1 MICGGCAVQPP
12 HIHELPWESDA
23 ETRMVAERI
32 VVPST
37 KAPHVPDS
45 LPLDGLDYGRL
56 MLPVSRA
63 SAALAAYDARLRLM
77 DNPARMLAPLATQE
91 AVLSSRIEGTLAT
104 LEDVLAF
111 EAGQKITGEK
121 ANDIREILNYRQA
134 LEYGAEYVREMRLS
148 RWLIRQMHQT
158 LLDSVRGVDKTPGQW
173 RNREVI
179 IAPPGSRGRQDAL
192 YVPPSHELVD
202 EYLGNWE
209 EYLGRED
216 QEPLVQTAIMHAQFE
231 IIHPFL
237 DGNGRV
243 GRLLIPLYLYQ
254 RGVLH
259 LPMFYVSG
267 YLEMNRDLYYLYLRR
282 ITEEGDWTGWIE
294 FFLEAVRSKA
304 SEDFE
309 TVTQIDAL
317 REQTLLQIE
326 ALNRGRYARIVVRA
340 LFTKP
345 YFQMKDLQE
354 STGMPRQTAREYVQA
369 LKSADI
375 LDVSE
380 SGAGS
385 RSDTL
390 VFSDLVAILNRV

>member
-1 MICGGCAVQPP
+1 MVEERKTA
-12 HIHELPWESDA
+12 DR
-23 ETRMVAERI
+23 TR
-32 VVPST
+32 P
-37 KAPHVPDS
+37 PHVPDT
-45 LPLDGLDYGRL
+45 LPLVGLDYGRL
-56 MLPVSRA
+56 VLPLSRA

-77 DNPARMLAPLATQE
+77 DNPALMLAPLATQE
-91 AVLSSRIEGTLAT
+91 AVMSSRIEGTLAT

-111 EAGQKITGEK
+111 EAGQKVTGEK

-134 LEYGAEYVREMRLS
+134 LEYGAEYIREMRLS

-192 YVPPSHELVD
+192 YIPPSHELID
-202 EYLGNWE
+202 EYLANWE
-209 EYLGRED
+209 AYLGRED
-216 QEPLVQTAIMHAQFE
+216 QEPLIQTAIMHAQFE

-243 GRLLIPLYLYQ
+243 GRLLIPLYLFQ

-317 REQTLLQIE
+317 RERAYEEI
-326 ALNRGRYARIVVRA
+326 ARITKGRQTGPLVRA

-345 YFQMKDLQE
+345 VFQAKDLQ
-354 STGMPRQTAREYVQA
+354 SLTGMNRQTVKLHLRQ
-369 LKSADI
+369 LKDAEI
-375 LDVSE
+375 LSVIQPAVGNRAETLSFTELVS
-380 SGAGS
+380 
-385 RSDTL
+385 L
-390 VFSDLVAILNRV
+390 VGDAN